1 MNFNKIFWKNGT
13 YENMTKNPK
22 TLHSL
27 QRVYFLKY
35 ILSVKVWIFL
45 NEISILIF
53 AESAIFHSMK
63 SCQKNH

>member
-1 MNFNKIFWKNGT
+1 MELMKTLK
-13 YENMTKNPK
+13 MTKKPK

-35 ILSVKVWIFL
+35 VLTVKVWIFL
-45 NEISILIF
+45 NEISILIV